1 MKKKK
6 KIIIALIGG
15 SSIVMI
21 AVAMAILIAVLMIF
35 DFFGTKL
42 SKEKIED
49 NLEYG
54 DAYLGAVNEN
64 IKYGY
69 VPLQRI
75 LYFRLA
81 DETLNINTLYD
92 MNLNKQDKK
101 TDEIESVCTDERVKD
116 LTVCTADSI
125 EQNKEYLEVTTAHFN
140 FPLATSSYTVTSFF
154 NQQREVYG
162 EIDTHQ
168 GWDFATS
175 AKTPVYSVCDG
186 TVSRVTFTQKNNV
199 PYSESGNKT
208 GNIITITC
216 DEDYENTYYVMYAHL
231 YPDSAKVKVG
241 DKVNHWTEIAAV
253 GTTGY
258 STGNHLH
265 YQVNDENKKAIDGM
279 QFIDFGLSN
288 DTEPQFDKVVW

>member
-101 TDEIESVCTDERVKD
+101 TDEIESVCADERVKD

-186 TVSRVTFTQKNNV
+186 TVSRVTFTQKDNV
-199 PYSESGNKT
+199 PYSESKNKT

>member
-21 AVAMAILIAVLMIF
+21 AVAMAILIAILMIF

-101 TDEIESVCTDERVKD
+101 TEN
-116 LTVCTADSI
+116 L
-125 EQNKEYLEVTTAHFN
+125 
-140 FPLATSSYTVTSFF
+140 SSNLKS
-154 NQQREVYG
+154 
-162 EIDTHQ
+162 
-168 GWDFATS
+168 
-175 AKTPVYSVCDG
+175 
-186 TVSRVTFTQKNNV
+186 
-199 PYSESGNKT
+199 
-208 GNIITITC
+208 
-216 DEDYENTYYVMYAHL
+216 
-231 YPDSAKVKVG
+231 
-241 DKVNHWTEIAAV
+241 
-253 GTTGY
+253 
-258 STGNHLH
+258 
-265 YQVNDENKKAIDGM
+265 
-279 QFIDFGLSN
+279 
-288 DTEPQFDKVVW
+288 